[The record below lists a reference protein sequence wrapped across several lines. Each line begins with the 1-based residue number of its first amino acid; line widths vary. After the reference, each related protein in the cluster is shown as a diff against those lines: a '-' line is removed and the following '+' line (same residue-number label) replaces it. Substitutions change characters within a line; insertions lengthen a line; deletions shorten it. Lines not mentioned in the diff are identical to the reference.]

1 MKPPIDL
8 ELLKTELGQIV
19 ESMDDQLADK
29 DQGELRDLLRRG
41 EVGVAFEWLVACIAA
56 DELVLS
62 PTLFRRI
69 ERAGHLMHLD
79 RDLSEILGPLV
90 AETENP
96 NFNAEQAAMRPD
108 EPDETSGPA
117 DEEGDAASSLPDL
130 PMYEPDEDDD
140 EDIEEGPRS
149 ILITGACG
157 NLGRKLRAAWEDY
170 YDLVLLDIAAT
181 PNDPDVI
188 RADLS
193 VLDDDWITHFHNVD
207 TVIHLAAQPSEFS
220 TWEELEKPNLDVLC
234 NVFNAAALA
243 GVERLIFASSNH
255 AMGEYRNLGEMPI
268 TIDLPP
274 RPDSPYGATK
284 LMGERLGMSLARA
297 FDLTFIAL
305 RLGWIQS
312 GENRP
317 ETLPDEWARAMW
329 LSNRDLVQL
338 FECAVEADLDD
349 RDFVIVNG
357 MSNNSGM
364 RWDLSLTAE
373 LLGYTPE
380 DNAYAEEI

>member
-1 MKPPIDL
+1 MKPPIDV
-8 ELLKTELGQIV
+8 ELLKTELAQIV
-19 ESMDDQLADK
+19 ELMDDRLADK
-29 DQGELRDLLRRG
+29 DQGELRDLLRRSD
-41 EVGVAFEWLVACIAA
+41 VGVAFEWLVACIAA
-56 DELVLS
+56 DEILLS
-62 PTLFRRI
+62 LELFQRI
-69 ERAGHLMHLD
+69 QRAGHLMHLD

-90 AETENP
+90 AGTESP
-96 NFNAEQAAMRPD
+96 NLNAEDAAMRP
-108 EPDETSGPA
+108 EEPA
-117 DEEGDAASSLPDL
+117 DHSGSSADEGDADSSLPDL
-130 PMYEPDEDDD
+130 PIYEPDEDDD
-140 EDIEEGPRS
+140 EEFEDGPRT
-149 ILITGACG
+149 ILITGASG
-157 NLGRKLRAAWEDY
+157 NLGRKLRAAWEDI

-181 PNDPDVI
+181 PDDPDVI

-193 VLDDDWITHFHNVD
+193 VLDDEWITHFHNVD
-207 TVIHLAAQPSEFS
+207 TVIHLAANPNEFS
-220 TWEELEKPNLDVLC
+220 SWEELERPNLDVLC

-255 AMGEYRNLGEMPI
+255 AMGEYRDFGEMPI
-268 TIDLPP
+268 TVDLPP
-274 RPDSPYGATK
+274 RPDSPYGGTK
-284 LMGERLGMSLARA
+284 LMGERLGISLARA

-329 LSNRDLVQL
+329 LSNRDLVRL
-338 FECAVEADLDD
+338 FECAVEADLED
-349 RDFVIVNG
+349 REFIIVNG

-373 LLGYTPE
+373 FLGYTPE